1 MKRTAISVLLL
12 LILWGLL
19 YVVRQKFGK
28 KEEVVVTPTQQVSQV
43 EQLLKQGTS
52 DVVESESTPEVAI
65 DNLEWY
71 NYEWGWEYKQ
81 FFPQTVKDALASK
94 KDVVL
99 YFYASRD
106 PTDKALDLDLQKRK
120 DRIPKNMIV
129 LRVDYDTNAKLREA
143 FSVKQQNTLIWLNE
157 EWTEITRRSIWITS
171 LSQIVR
177 VQK

>member
-1 MKRTAISVLLL
+1 MKRTAISILLL

-19 YVVRQKFGK
+19 YVVRVKFWK
-28 KEEVVVTPTQQVSQV
+28 KNDIPNIPAQQTSQV
-43 EQLLKQGTS
+43 EQMLKQWTG
-52 DVVESESTPEVAI
+52 DVATNEKSTEVAI

-94 KDVVL
+94 KNVVL
-99 YFYASRD
+99 YFYASWD
-106 PTDKALDLDLQKRK
+106 PTDTALDLDLQKRK
-120 DRIPKNMIV
+120 DRIQKNMMI
-129 LRVDYDTNAKLREA
+129 LRVDYDANAKLREA

-157 EWTEITRRSIWITS
+157 EGTETTRRSIWITS

>member
-1 MKRTAISVLLL
+1 M
-12 LILWGLL
+12 
-19 YVVRQKFGK
+19 VRVKFWK
-28 KEEVVVTPTQQVSQV
+28 KNDIPTLPIQQTSQV
-43 EQLLKQGTS
+43 EQMLQQGTS
-52 DVVESESTPEVAI
+52 DVMEDEQTTEVAI

-106 PTDKALDLDLQKRK
+106 PTDTALDLDLQKRK
-120 DRIPKNMIV
+120 DRIPKNMII
-129 LRVDYDTNAKLREA
+129 LRVDYDSNAKLREA
-143 FSVKQQNTLIWLNE
+143 FDVKQQNTLIWLNE
-157 EWTEITRRSIWITS
+157 EGTETTRRSIWITS
-171 LSQIVR
+171 ISQIVR

>member
-19 YVVRQKFGK
+19 YVVRQRFGK
-28 KEEVVVTPTQQVSQV
+28 KDEVVTLPQQQNSQV

-52 DVVESESTPEVAI
+52 DIVEDEKSAEVAI
-65 DNLEWY
+65 DNLDWY
-71 NYEWGWEYKQ
+71 NYEWGGDYKQ
-81 FFPQTVKDALASK
+81 FFPQTVKDALSSK
-94 KDVVL
+94 KNVIL
-99 YFYASRD
+99 YFYADRD

-120 DRIPKNMIV
+120 DRIPKNMLV
-129 LRVDYDTNAKLREA
+129 LRVDYDANAKLREA
-143 FSVKQQNTLIWLNE
+143 FDVKQQNTLIWLNE